1 MQLLLSWVEIYLQ
14 HFSFPLSLLLQCP
27 KINRKSYIRV
37 APWKRNVIKTLITKK
52 PKDRHSRHVVEVR
65 EAIQKVDP
73 TIPSTQSPSQH
84 FIWVS
89 SKKSCPVGGLCG
101 EYTSVVTEYSDPK
114 VQEVAQVEENLEL
127 PDLQIKGTQLKQ
139 RRKKVNHQP
148 ARVAKPPLPPPQAM
162 NQTTTTA
169 EHPAGSSVSFE
180 AQVTNS
186 KTKNPARR
194 TKRKRKTRE
203 ELEAKQAAAA
213 QRRMV
218 CHSTT
223 TVCILF
229 EATPITT
236 ISFVMRLAIH
246 VALTVALALSQL
258 CRNWSRSCLRGWS

>member
-101 EYTSVVTEYSDPK
+101 EYASVVTEYSDPK

-127 PDLQIKGTQLKQ
+127 SDLQIKGTQLKQ

-148 ARVAKPPLPPPQAM
+148 RVAKPPLPLPQAM
-162 NQTTTTA
+162 NQTTTTV

-218 CHSTT
+218 CLSTT
-223 TVCILF
+223 CILF
-229 EATPITT
+229 EATPIAT

-258 CRNWSRSCLRGWS
+258 GRNWSRSCLRDWS